1 MTGIPDDLVEK
12 AARASHAY
20 DMRDIGGVTWE
31 NDGDANRTEWLGSA
45 AAALEAVGLPAL
57 LERVERQDKEI
68 HRAVRRA
75 ERERD
80 ALAAK
85 VADAEVQV
93 NHLDLVAKQVREQGD
108 VRQVLLDED
117 GVGEAPSLADELW
130 IIAYNLRAALGG
142 EGEKP

>member
-1 MTGIPDDLVEK
+1 MEHPDNPLLDVALAAIRERATNTNPIQVE
-12 AARASHAY
+12 H
-20 DMRDIGGVTWE
+20 I
-31 NDGDANRTEWLGSA
+31 
-45 AAALEAVGLPAL
+45 ALAVEAV
-57 LERVERQDKEI
+57 
-68 HRAVRRA
+68 RAD
-75 ERERD
+75 RD